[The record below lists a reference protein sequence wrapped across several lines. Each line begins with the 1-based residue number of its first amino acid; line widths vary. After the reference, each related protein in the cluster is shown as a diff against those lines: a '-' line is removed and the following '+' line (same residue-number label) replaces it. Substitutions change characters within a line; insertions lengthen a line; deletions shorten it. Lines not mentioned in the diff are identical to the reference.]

1 LRDAL
6 RLACGSMTAKEEA
19 RRLFEAAGALVEK
32 ELIWHERQGAAKP
45 GWFARG
51 RLHKALRMFERVV
64 ELMPESWNSM
74 WLAGK
79 TTQRLGD
86 VEKGFWWMERAY
98 HANAEQ
104 VDVAR
109 EASMMA
115 MDLGRSDAAIG
126 YAHRATQLEK
136 DDAGLEA
143 NLALAYLLAGKL
155 ELAQAAIG
163 KSLALDG
170 NDAISK
176 IAEMV
181 DHFQKTGATTPGA
194 TRALQEYWREVEKRR
209 RTERR

>member
-1 LRDAL
+1 
-6 RLACGSMTAKEEA
+6 MTTKDEA
-19 RRLFEAAGALVEK
+19 RTLFEAAGALVEK
-32 ELIWHERQGAAKP
+32 EIIWHERQGAPKP
-45 GWFARG
+45 GWFAQR
-51 RLHKALRMFERVV
+51 RLRKALRMFERVV

-79 TTQRLGD
+79 TAQRLGD

-115 MDLGRSDAAIG
+115 MDLGRCDAAIV

-163 KSLALDG
+163 KSLALDR

-176 IAEMV
+176 TIAEMV
-181 DHFQKTGATTPGA
+181 EHFQATGATPPEA
-194 TRALQEYWREVEKRR
+194 TRALQEYWRDIEKRR
-209 RTERR
+209 RTERG